1 MVVEYVQANFPK
13 KGIYRR
19 DVNRIYFSTDFK
31 DGEEITFC
39 GFHGKP
45 NTHKQGLARYT
56 NGSKIKLI
64 NIRDIEPIE

>member
-1 MVVEYVQANFPK
+1 MVVEYIQANFPK
-13 KGIYRR
+13 KGRYKR

-39 GFHGKP
+39 SFSCRP
-45 NTHKQGLARYT
+45 NAHKQGLARYT
-56 NGSKIKLI
+56 NGSKTRLV